1 MGGLMS
7 VSPEMD
13 VMDLDMV
20 TEKKP
25 GIEGTIEMLKVVDDC
40 LVIE

>member
-7 VSPEMD
+7 VSPETE
-13 VMDLDMV
+13 VTDLDKV

-25 GIEGTIEMLKVVDDC
+25 GIAGTIEMQNDVDDC
-40 LVIE
+40 FVI